1 MSVFISLCLQCAL
14 LTVSHLTA
22 SRKKF
27 LCFDIIHLQ
36 TCCITLSQSKY
47 SHSNIFVFEASFL
60 ARMVVDFK
68 IDMRHKCRPTI
79 IRAVWMSE
87 WYSMFLYS

>member
-1 MSVFISLCLQCAL
+1 M
-14 LTVSHLTA
+14 
-22 SRKKF
+22 
-27 LCFDIIHLQ
+27 
-36 TCCITLSQSKY
+36 
-47 SHSNIFVFEASFL
+47 L

-79 IRAVWMSE
+79 IRTVWMSE